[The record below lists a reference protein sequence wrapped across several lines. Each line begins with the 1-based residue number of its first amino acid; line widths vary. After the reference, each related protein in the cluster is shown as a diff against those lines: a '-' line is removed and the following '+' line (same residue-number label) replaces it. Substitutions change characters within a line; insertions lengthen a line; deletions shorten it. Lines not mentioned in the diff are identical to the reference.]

1 MDAFRGG
8 SLPMDQLG
16 AETEAVRQRLVHG
29 SEALAAVV
37 SEFTEQDWEEVAKGA
52 LPTRRACAGAL
63 QRV

>member
-1 MDAFRGG
+1 
-8 SLPMDQLG
+8 MDQLG
-16 AETEAVRQRLVHG
+16 AETEVVRQRLVHG